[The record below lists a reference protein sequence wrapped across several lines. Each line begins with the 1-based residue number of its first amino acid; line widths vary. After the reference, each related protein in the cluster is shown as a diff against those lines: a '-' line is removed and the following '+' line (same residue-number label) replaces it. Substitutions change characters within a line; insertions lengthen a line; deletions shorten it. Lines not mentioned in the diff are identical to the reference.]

1 MLNTEDEKK
10 AGRMEELKAEIAS
23 VATGENRLSHEVNEE
38 TKAAVDFRGM
48 LEEFKKDKLAVIA
61 LATLVLLLLFVF
73 VGSVFFDVSQVMQVD
88 LLNRYAS
95 PGGDHLLGTD
105 EAGRDVLGQLLLGAR
120 TSLVAASAVTILTGF
135 IGIGLGLLSGYSGG
149 FLDSLLMRSVEFIM
163 VLPASLLV
171 LVLVSIVSEYNLFV
185 FILLMSAFS
194 WAGKSRVFR
203 NRTRSEAKRDYVRAS
218 RTAGTNDLRI
228 MVREILPNLSSLV
241 IINTTMSLAR
251 NIGMETGLSFL
262 GLGLPPTM
270 PSIGNLLRYAV
281 SPIVFENYVWV
292 WLPASTLIFVL
303 LLCIIY
309 VGQALRRAADA
320 KQMQG
325 Q

>member
-23 VATGENRLSHEVNEE
+23 VAVGENRLSHEVNEE
-38 TKAAVDFRGM
+38 TKAVVDFRSM

-61 LATLVLLLLFVF
+61 LATLVLLLLLVF
-73 VGSVFFDVSQVMQVD
+73 VGSIFFDESQVMQVD

-95 PGGDHLLGTD
+95 PGKNHLLGTD

-120 TSLVAASAVTILTGF
+120 TSLVAATAVTVLTG
-135 IGIGLGLLSGYSGG
+135 IGGIGLGLLSGYCGG
-149 FLDSLLMRSVEFIM
+149 FLDGLLMRVTEFIM
-163 VLPASLLV
+163 VLPVSVLV
-171 LVLVSIVSEYNLFV
+171 LVLVSIVPEYNLFT
-185 FILLMSAFS
+185 FILFMSAFG

-203 NRTRSEAKRDYVRAS
+203 NRTRSEAKRDYVGAS
-218 RTAGTNDLRI
+218 RTAGTNDMLI
-228 MVREILPNLSSLV
+228 MFREILPNLSSLV

-262 GLGLPPTM
+262 GFGLPPAL
-270 PSIGNLLRYAV
+270 PSIGNLLRYAI

-292 WLPASTLIFVL
+292 WLPASTLIFVV

-320 KQMQG
+320 KQIQG
-325 Q
+325 